1 MKKKAYMAPVSLTI
15 VVNTERMIAESLH
28 VDGSKTVTDDNQVFS
43 RQGGVDGDGE
53 NGPAR
58 RHRSVWDE
66 EEEW

>member
-43 RQGGVDGDGE
+43 RKGGV
-53 NGPAR
+53 
-58 RHRSVWDE
+58 WDSDDE
-66 EEEW
+66 